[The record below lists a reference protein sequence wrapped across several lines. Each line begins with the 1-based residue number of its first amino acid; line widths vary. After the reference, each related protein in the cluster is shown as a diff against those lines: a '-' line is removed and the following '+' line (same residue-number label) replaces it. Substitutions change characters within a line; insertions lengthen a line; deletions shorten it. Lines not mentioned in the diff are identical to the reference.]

1 MAWIKYKENPEDLIV
16 ELNFHK
22 SRGAKFTIGIIGF
35 MMLAFISQSI
45 FTYPFLALIFGAIF
59 IALIIVALLPN
70 KTILIKSKNKHEFLI
85 KYKSIITK
93 KQIMKNE
100 IPVVAIQKMYS
111 MKDTFDLF
119 LVFNDE
125 KIMPYSKGSATVEAP
140 NTGGMFYREE
150 IDKIVKFLELKSNK
164 Y

>member
-1 MAWIKYKENPEDLIV
+1 MSWIKYKESKTYLKV

-22 SRGAKFTIGIIGF
+22 SRGAKFTIGIIAF

-45 FTYPFLALIFGAIF
+45 FTYPILALSFGAIF
-59 IALIIVALLPN
+59 IILIIIALLPN
-70 KTILIKSKNKHEFLI
+70 KTILIKSKNKNEFLI

-93 KQIMKNE
+93 KQIKKNE
-100 IPVVAIQKMYS
+100 IPKLAIQKMFS
-111 MKDTFDLF
+111 VKETFDLF
-119 LVFNDE
+119 LIFSDE

-140 NTGGMFYREE
+140 NTGGMFLREE
-150 IDKIVKFLELKSNK
+150 IDKIVNFLGLKTNK